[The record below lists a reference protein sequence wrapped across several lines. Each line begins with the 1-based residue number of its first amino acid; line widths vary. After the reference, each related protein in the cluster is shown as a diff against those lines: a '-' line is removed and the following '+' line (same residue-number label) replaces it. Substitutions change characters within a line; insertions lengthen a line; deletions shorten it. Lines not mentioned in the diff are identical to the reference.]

1 MNVGNKYRD
10 PDSFC
15 KHRIKNPLSIPSQCL
30 FPIKNFDQLYAFL
43 TKLDIDFDFIGITE
57 SRNSNTNFSPISIA
71 LENDTI
77 KQVPTKSNHTVTDPQ
92 ATANTFNSF
101 FCLVATEVE
110 SEVSFSYK
118 TFFEYLPPLNHESF
132 FISPCTKAELIE
144 IF

>member
-1 MNVGNKYRD
+1 MLVINTEIQTPFANIESKTLSVFHHNVC
-10 PDSFC
+10 S
-15 KHRIKNPLSIPSQCL
+15 LS
-30 FPIKNFDQLYAFL
+30 KNFDQLYAFL

-77 KQVPTKSNHTVTDPQ
+77 KQVPTK
-92 ATANTFNSF
+92 
-101 FCLVATEVE
+101 
-110 SEVSFSYK
+110 
-118 TFFEYLPPLNHESF
+118 PPLNHESF

>member
-1 MNVGNKYRD
+1 MLVINTEIQTPFANIESKTLSVFHHNVC
-10 PDSFC
+10 S
-15 KHRIKNPLSIPSQCL
+15 LS
-30 FPIKNFDQLYAFL
+30 KNFDQLYAFL

-57 SRNSNTNFSPISIA
+57 SRNSNINFSPISIA

-92 ATANTFNSF
+92 ATANAFNSF